1 MSEREFGAWS
11 KYAAQKGMPWQR
23 IEVQLAR
30 IAMLLDLGLGSAQR
44 ARLADYMGATL
55 DELLQGKADTLADD
69 VEDAFGEGIVI
80 RRGA

>member
-1 MSEREFGAWS
+1 MSEREFGKWS
-11 KYAAQKGMPWQR
+11 QYAAQKGMPWQR

-30 IAMLLDLGLGSAQR
+30 IAMLLEAGLLGEKR
-44 ARLADYMGATL
+44 VRLVDYMGATL

-80 RRGA
+80 KRGA